1 MATYV
6 TTIKNRKAVF
16 TDNYIQIEN
25 LILYYD
31 KMSNIRYKIGQ
42 SGFAFEYNGKNVL
55 IPCEANEKDKMM
67 PFFSKAVTLERQR
80 KARELT
86 LDDFSFNELDSKSK
100 ESTLKEQEP
109 IKSAS
114 MEMPTMTIPPI
125 SMESNAFENNNQPI
139 NIQQTASQKFDP
151 FANMQIDNNKPNK
164 KSANTNE
171 ITTDIKSFWETCKLV
186 ISIISMVLFI
196 PIILQH
202 CADGVSFILG
212 LFILIAGII
221 GITTRKSIK
230 KGSCIASA
238 ILCSL
243 GSLFASL
250 WCSSIP
256 DLRIW
261 EAIAIIFSI
270 FYIFFAIKA
279 KNHNKNKLYIIG
291 YIIYGLILLFTI
303 LLLIIPSV
311 VTSENSNTSN
321 NTLTNEYM
329 EQIEDTSEKEDW
341 LQYYKDNDI
350 SVVYVPQ
357 DILYEYGSLY
367 SGKTVVTAI
376 TVVNTDDNS
385 LAATTDNNDTYFYS
399 IKAYFNDINE
409 KNMINEGEH
418 IIISGVVKEEDE
430 DKLFESQKTVTL
442 EDSHIITKGI
452 TEEEIESNRE
462 EQKSYATKQEEKQI
476 KERYTNI
483 DIETLFS
490 DLDNNAASASDK
502 YKNNYYAVNGILGT
516 IDSDGSYIYL
526 ESDNNDYMFE
536 SITCSIKNEEQL
548 KTIKKLSKGDR
559 IIVKGK
565 ITSVGE
571 FLGYRIDID
580 YIEKQ

>member
-1 MATYV
+1 MANYI
-6 TTIKNRKAVF
+6 TTIVNRQAIF
-16 TDNYIQIEN
+16 DDNCLKIDNI
-25 LILYYD
+25 ILYYN
-31 KMSNIRYKIGQ
+31 KMSNIKYKTGDNPGYI
-42 SGFAFEYNGKNVL
+42 FEYEGKNVF
-55 IPCEANEKDKMM
+55 IPCSYLEKDKMM
-67 PFFSKAVTLERQR
+67 PFFQKAVLFEKQRTQTLPKLQ
-80 KARELT
+80 T
-86 LDDFSFNELDSKSK
+86 LDDLNNEILNNTK
-100 ESTLKEQEP
+100 
-109 IKSAS
+109 
-114 MEMPTMTIPPI
+114 
-125 SMESNAFENNNQPI
+125 NNNE
-139 NIQQTASQKFDP
+139 IQQSTNSVTNTFKQ
-151 FANMQIDNNKPNK
+151 KPNSK
-164 KSANTNE
+164 TVQQNIISQISQTLQNNQV
-171 ITTDIKSFWETCKLV
+171 INKSFWKTCKLV

-202 CADGVSFILG
+202 CAGGVSVFLG
-212 LFILIAGII
+212 LFMLIAGIVGTI
-221 GITTRKSIK
+221 TRKSIK
-230 KGSCIASA
+230 KGSCVISA
-238 ILCSL
+238 ILCSI

-261 EAIAIIFSI
+261 EAIAIIISI
-270 FYIFFAIKA
+270 FYILCAIKA
-279 KNHNKNKLYIIG
+279 KNFNKNKLYILG
-291 YIIYGLILLFTI
+291 YIIYGLILLFTV
-303 LLLIIPSV
+303 LLLTIFGIA
-311 VTSENSNTSN
+311 TSESSNTSN
-321 NTLTNEYM
+321 NTSTNEYI
-329 EQIEDTSEKEDW
+329 EEIEEIEDTSEKEDW

-357 DILYEYGSLY
+357 DILYEYGSSY

-376 TVVNTDDNS
+376 TVINTDDNS

-418 IIISGVVKEEDE
+418 IIISGVVKEED
-430 DKLFESQKTVTL
+430 DYKLFESQKTVTL

-462 EQKSYATKQEEKQI
+462 EQKSYATKQQKKQI
-476 KERYTNI
+476 KERYTDI
-483 DIETLFS
+483 DIETLFYN
-490 DLDNNAASASDK
+490 LDQNAMSASDK

-516 IDSDGSYIYL
+516 IDSDGSYIHL
-526 ESDNNDYMFE
+526 ESNNNDYMFE